1 MNYTNEINDYASD
14 LLQRDFYTK
23 KLNEVIG
30 STWDM
35 GYVLSLTEA
44 LQQVIDLSSRE
55 ILSADELDKLEH
67 AILFSRNNLTNV
79 YSTEK
84 YDKVLEQMQDVL
96 NEMHSDEEWEAA

>member
-1 MNYTNEINDYASD
+1 MSYENEINDYASD

-35 GYVLSLTEA
+35 RYVLSLTEA
-44 LQQVIDLSSRE
+44 LHQVIDLSSRE

>member
-23 KLNEVIG
+23 KLNEVIS

-35 GYVLSLTEA
+35 RYVLSLTEA
-44 LQQVIDLSSRE
+44 LQQVIVLSSRE

-84 YDKVLEQMQDVL
+84 YDKVLKQMQDVL
-96 NEMHSDEEWEAA
+96 NEMHSDEEEEAA

>member
-1 MNYTNEINDYASD
+1 MNYTNEINDYALD
-14 LLQRDFYTK
+14 LIQRDFYTK
-23 KLNEVIG
+23 KLNEVIS

-84 YDKVLEQMQDVL
+84 YDKVLEQMQGVL
-96 NEMHSDEEWEAA
+96 DEMHSDEEWEAA